1 MKRFLLIAL
10 SIFLIISMSI
20 GSLAEKAPGETIQFS
35 DISNHWAKEFIV
47 TLTQKEII
55 GGYPDGTFKPN
66 NNIKVSEFT
75 ILVLKTAGIPIN
87 QSTGAWYQG
96 AIDTAI
102 EYGII
107 AKGEF
112 NDYERNIN
120 RGEMARMI
128 VRGLGEQASTG
139 ETNFADN
146 GQIPSDVKEFVKKAV
161 ELGIIGGYPD
171 NSFKSAGNA
180 TRAEATVVLTK
191 MMDIRKEGGNIV
203 ITPNPLPPVVTDGIP
218 EPDIEVVT
226 YWDTDIEENLWETKH
241 FEIYIRN
248 IDDYSADTQFRIVC
262 TNYEEL
268 NSFEQPSWAVEG
280 KWYYHDNT
288 VWIDQP
294 KLAEYKA
301 PIYELSRS
309 PYFIARKY
317 INTFKLKDGM
327 TFEFKVYIKKG
338 KVTKEYPVKIDN
350 FKYIERKKG
359 Y

>member
-1 MKRFLLIAL
+1 MKRFLRIAL

-20 GSLAEKAPGETIQFS
+20 GSLAERAPDGTVQFS

-47 TLTQKEII
+47 TLTQKGII

-139 ETNFADN
+139 ETTFADN
-146 GQIPSDVKEFVKKAV
+146 GQIPSDVKGFVKKAV

-171 NSFKSAGNA
+171 NSFKAAGNA

-191 MMDIRKEGGNIV
+191 MMDIREEAGDV
-203 ITPNPLPPVVTDGIP
+203 ELQPNPLPPVVTDGIP

-226 YWDTDIEENLWETKH
+226 YYHDEWENKH
-241 FEIYIRN
+241 FQIAINN
-248 IDDYSADTQFRIVC
+248 IARYSSDTQFKIVC

-268 NSFEQPSWAVEG
+268 NSYEQPSWTVEG
-280 KWYYHDNT
+280 KWYYHDKT
-288 VWIDQP
+288 VWMDQSIISQKEIP
-294 KLAEYKA
+294 T
-301 PIYELSRS
+301 IYTLGRT
-309 PYFIARKY
+309 PYFVAQKY
-317 INTFKLKDGM
+317 INTFQLKDGM
-327 TFEFKVYIKKG
+327 VFEFKIYIKKG
-338 KVTKEYPVKIDN
+338 DITKEYPVKVEN
-350 FKYIERKKG
+350 FKYVESK